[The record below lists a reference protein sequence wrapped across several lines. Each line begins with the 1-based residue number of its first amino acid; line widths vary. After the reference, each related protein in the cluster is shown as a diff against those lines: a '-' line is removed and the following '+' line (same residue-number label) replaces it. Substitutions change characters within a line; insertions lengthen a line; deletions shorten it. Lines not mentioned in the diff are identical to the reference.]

1 MIRSGAFIVTNQ
13 ELLDS
18 ASFILLYIYIL
29 YRKAS
34 INYQLRIF
42 SIQSNVSLRSK
53 AKREKQVVLE
63 DIVALR
69 NLVKK
74 IRDQV
79 LKGVGEADK

>member
-1 MIRSGAFIVTNQ
+1 M
-13 ELLDS
+13 
-18 ASFILLYIYIL
+18 YIL